1 MTVEPRHN
9 IEGPR
14 KYQNLFA
21 TMRFHYL
28 DVLFHIFY
36 CYWSKENRSLNYCW
50 EKGPPTTWKCK
61 LVDFGES
68 RADMIQTATVC
79 STQTTNID
87 KGTPVYMAPELLSTV
102 DTSSSLEQL
111 KACDLVVWCGYVH
124 AA

>member
-1 MTVEPRHN
+1 
-9 IEGPR
+9 
-14 KYQNLFA
+14 
-21 TMRFHYL
+21 
-28 DVLFHIFY
+28 
-36 CYWSKENRSLNYCW
+36 
-50 EKGPPTTWKCK
+50 
-61 LVDFGES
+61 
-68 RADMIQTATVC
+68 MIQTATVC